1 MINEYNRAKDLEKIQ
16 NHLKALEDLGMVVD
30 RYTVRLDESAYQD
43 YFGYN
48 CTRKQNLA
56 GHVEY
61 TLDGVTYTA
70 YVGPYV
76 SKYKCITE

>member
-1 MINEYNRAKDLEKIQ
+1 MINEFNRDKDLASIQ

-30 RYTVRLDESAYQD
+30 RSTVRLDESAYQD
-43 YFGYN
+43 YFGYV

-61 TLDGVTYTA
+61 TFDGVTYTA
-70 YVGPYV
+70 YVGPYA
-76 SKYKCITE
+76 SKYKCIIE